1 MLARLNWNDRYTV
14 PRSLVFQ
21 IGGAGVLMVR
31 SSLSRPA
38 LTLPPDR
45 LRLLLAFAA
54 GETPTRVLAGLRNQP
69 PPAEKGF
76 AGAVGEL
83 IAGHVLVPAGD
94 RPPEPQPARGF
105 GSAVTQYSMVADRV
119 RVESYRR
126 AIFAR
131 CRGRL
136 VAEIGCGSGILSIFA
151 AQAGARRVVAIEESG
166 IADVAEAM
174 FRANG
179 VADRVELRRAN
190 SLDVTIEPRAEV
202 IVHEL
207 LGSDPFVENM
217 LRFIEDARER
227 LLAPGGRLIPY
238 AIDVCCVGFEVD
250 DRPWFDVERAFA
262 ELAELERLYGI
273 DFGAYREA
281 IARAAPTV
289 RRRPLGD
296 VGRER
301 FLPAVLTEETR
312 LFHLD
317 LRPGSSLAVEPRD
330 DLRLRV
336 TRQGKL
342 GAVLVYFRAHLDE
355 ETVLST
361 APDAPWTPNWPRDAR
376 PLERVIAVE
385 PGRQIPIRAEVRT
398 AHGLENLHV
407 ELA

>member
-1 MLARLNWNDRYTV
+1 LNRDARYTV

-21 IGGAGVLMVR
+21 IGDGGVLMVR

-38 LTLPPDR
+38 RTLPADR
-45 LRLLLAFAA
+45 LRLLVAFAA
-54 GETPTRVLAGLRNQP
+54 GETPARVLAGLRDRP
-69 PPAEKGF
+69 PPAEAGF
-76 AGAVGEL
+76 AEAVGDL
-83 IAGHVLVPAGD
+83 IAEHLLVPAGD
-94 RPPEPQPARGF
+94 RPPAPQPARGF
-105 GSAVTQYSMVADRV
+105 GSAVNHYSMVADSV

-126 AIFAR
+126 AIFAH
-131 CRGRL
+131 CRDRV

-190 SLDVTIEPRAEV
+190 SLDVTLEPRAEV

-250 DRPWFDVERAFA
+250 DRPWFDAERAIA
-262 ELAELERLYGI
+262 ELPELERRYGI
-273 DFGAYREA
+273 DLGAYREA
-281 IARAAPTV
+281 IERAAPSYL
-289 RRRPLGD
+289 RRPLGD
-296 VGRER
+296 VGQER
-301 FLPAVLTEETR
+301 FLPAVLTEETLLCR
-312 LFHLD
+312 LD
-317 LRPGSSLAVEPRD
+317 LRPASSLAVEPAA

-336 TRQGKL
+336 IRPGKL

-361 APDAPWTPNWPRDAR
+361 APDAPWTPSWRRDAR

-385 PGRQIPIRAEVRT
+385 PGREIPIRAEVRT